1 MFAPVVDSDRQFRF
15 CLRYFELSAFPVFFK
30 KNIFFRMEM
39 CRHATVGARCPPEK
53 GLCDTW
59 RPVAAPGLRAPV
71 ELWRSSQ
78 TPAVPGPPFFTDS
91 L

>member
-1 MFAPVVDSDRQFRF
+1 
-15 CLRYFELSAFPVFFK
+15 
-30 KNIFFRMEM
+30 MEM

-71 ELWRSSQ
+71 ELWSSSQ
-78 TPAVPGPPFFTDS
+78 TPAVQWPLFVTDS